1 MLGSRLLGFL
11 LWRCLARPR
20 GRYLNILVA
29 KGLRRFLGGTFDALR
44 APLNRGTVA
53 CTLGAGG

>member
-1 MLGSRLLGFL
+1 MLGSRLLRFL
-11 LWRCLARPR
+11 LWRCLAC
-20 GRYLNILVA
+20 YLNILVA
-29 KGLRRFLGGTFDALR
+29 KGLRRFLGGTFGALR